1 MDSTAAS
8 LCMDN
13 GIKILVFNL
22 NNPENITKAMVG
34 DHNGT
39 LVE

>member
-22 NNPENITKAMVG
+22 NDPENLVRAMEG
-34 DHNGT
+34 EEIGT
-39 LVE
+39 LVY